1 MGPWRRLFWSIGFV
15 KADVA
20 GCARTAELAVPV
32 ANALQTE
39 LSHFSIKYVLFI
51 LLRSLIDIGI
61 KNSNCWDRMVMRVS
75 YALALILL
83 KTGRILREKTAASGQ
98 ANQPGA
104 ACVRA
109 PSVLGPGWC
118 VVRAVQPR
126 QASQRGACS
135 RFKPAASQAGA
146 V

>member
-39 LSHFSIKYVLFI
+39 LSHFSSKYVLFI

-83 KTGRILREKTAASGQ
+83 KTWRIRREKLYWGLTYYG
-98 ANQPGA
+98 GEIWD
-104 ACVRA
+104 CRTELHRA
-109 PSVLGPGWC
+109 PLCPGC
-118 VVRAVQPR
+118 PEYAHTQSI
-126 QASQRGACS
+126 QLA
-135 RFKPAASQAGA
+135 
-146 V
+146 